1 MEQTIQALG
10 GLMQKAVPT
19 ILILI
24 LLFWYFRAMLFN
36 PLGRVLK
43 ERGELTEGARLAA
56 EKSLKLAEAKQQEYE
71 RKFTEARA
79 EVYKIQE
86 ETRRKWLEQHA
97 VQLAEARQRSEAA
110 VRQAKQQI
118 AAEATATRANLTELS
133 AGLAQEIVSM
143 ILDRRTESTR

>member
-1 MEQTIQALG
+1 
-10 GLMQKAVPT
+10 MQKAVPT

-24 LLFWYFRAMLFN
+24 LLFWYFRAMLFK
-36 PLGRVLK
+36 PLGRILK

-86 ETRRKWLEQHA
+86 ETRRKWLEEHA
-97 VQLAEARQRSEAA
+97 VQVGDARKRSEAA
-110 VRQAKQQI
+110 VRQAKDEI
-118 AAEATATRANLTELS
+118 AKEAADTRANLTETS
-133 AGLAQEIVSM
+133 AGLAKEIVSM